1 MQYVICNCTTRD
13 FVSFIILNL
22 PMFSI
27 GYKHFLFII
36 HYIAVWKVYC
46 LLPSSVTLSWSCF
59 NYSPPTLNYIKA
71 CFWSWSYSSWKS
83 TDLSQVTD
91 ELYHIMLYRVHL
103 AMNRVRIHNFSGD
116 SHWLHMLPTMAY
128 CHFILCS
135 VFYMY
140 YKSLL
145 FHYYIVCSGKIET
158 YHDKSLR

>member
-13 FVSFIILNL
+13 FVSFMILNL
-22 PMFSI
+22 PMLFSI

-46 LLPSSVTLSWSCF
+46 LLPSLVILSWSRF

-71 CFWSWSYSSWKS
+71 CFGPDRIVVGKPP
-83 TDLSQVTD
+83 TSQVTD
-91 ELYHIMLYRVHL
+91 ELYHIMYQVQLV
-103 AMNRVRIHNFSGD
+103 MNGVRIHNFSSGD

-140 YKSLL
+140 FKSL
-145 FHYYIVCSGKIET
+145 FV
-158 YHDKSLR
+158 SLLHCVFR